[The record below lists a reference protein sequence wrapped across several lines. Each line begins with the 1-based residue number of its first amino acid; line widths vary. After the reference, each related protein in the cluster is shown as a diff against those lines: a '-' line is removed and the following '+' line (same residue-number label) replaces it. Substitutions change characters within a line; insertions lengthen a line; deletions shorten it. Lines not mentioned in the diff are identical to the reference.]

1 MKIDLKE
8 ITREIKEGDLTGFKT
23 LVEAF
28 KDKAFSLCMK
38 ILKEKNESEDALQD
52 SFIRLYNSIQSGKF
66 EERSSL
72 STYFYTIVYNTAIEY
87 YRKNR
92 SKNFN
97 IVSFEVNEASFREGD
112 EITRNLGIIS
122 RKTADTSSTE
132 NYVTS
137 KEVNGIISEYINS
150 LPEHYSVILTM
161 FYINELN
168 INEISEILRIPTGTI
183 KNRIF
188 RAREKLKEILLSNF
202 RKEELL
208 EYVLN

>member
-1 MKIDLKE
+1 MKTNLKE
-8 ITREIKEGDLTGFKT
+8 ITKEIKEGDLTGFKT

-52 SFIRLYNSIQSGKF
+52 SFIKLYNSIQSGQF
-66 EERSSL
+66 EEKSSL
-72 STYFYTIVYNTAIEY
+72 STYFYRIVYNTAIEY
-87 YRKNR
+87 YRKYR
-92 SKNFN
+92 AKNFN
-97 IVSFEVNEASFREGD
+97 IVSFEVNESSFREGD
-112 EITRNLGIIS
+112 ELTRNLNIIT
-122 RKTADTSSTE
+122 RKTGNTSSTE
-132 NYVTS
+132 NDVTLD
-137 KEVNGIISEYINS
+137 EVNGIINEYLNS

-161 FYINELN
+161 FYINELS
-168 INEISEILRIPTGTI
+168 INEISEILRIPSGTI
-183 KNRIF
+183 KSRIF

>member
-8 ITREIKEGDLTGFKT
+8 ITKEIKEGNLKGFKT

-52 SFIRLYNSIQSGKF
+52 SFIKLYNSIQSGKF

-112 EITRNLGIIS
+112 ELTRNLGFIG
-122 RKTADTSSTE
+122 RKPPDISSTE

-137 KEVNGIISEYINS
+137 KEVNGIIGEYLNS

-168 INEISEILRIPTGTI
+168 INEISEILRIPSGTI

-188 RAREKLKEILLSNF
+188 RAREKLREILLANF
-202 RKEELL
+202 KKEELL